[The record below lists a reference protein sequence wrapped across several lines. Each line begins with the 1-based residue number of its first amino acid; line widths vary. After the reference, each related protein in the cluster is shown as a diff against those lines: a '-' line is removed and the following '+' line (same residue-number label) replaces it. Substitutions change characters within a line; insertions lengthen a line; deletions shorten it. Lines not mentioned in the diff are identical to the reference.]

1 MSRPHSTYSAVS
13 PSKKT
18 SYGVNTTGLSRALT
32 KSCWLRSI
40 SVSFSSGENP
50 YIGHGLIVRAEE
62 EDADACEPCLY
73 DPALFTSTATHPSS
87 PLLHTFSHDSDRD
100 KVSLVVFFFHAT
112 HLYAV
117 LFESLC
123 KLVHLFLYVFER
135 AIGVFLAFV
144 AQRRVPAALDA
155 PRHYPASLLGIASL
169 NQLSQV
175 FVFTTEFPICR
186 VMLNGSSR
194 LLR

>member
-1 MSRPHSTYSAVS
+1 MDVRSRS
-13 PSKKT
+13 PFDVT
-18 SYGVNTTGLSRALT
+18 AALDILSRL
-32 KSCWLRSI
+32 SI
-40 SVSFSSGENP
+40 EEDILWSEHDWPVKGADKVMLAPFDFGKFLQRRKPS

-117 LFESLC
+117 LFESLY

-135 AIGVFLAFV
+135 AIGVFPAFV
-144 AQRRVPAALDA
+144 AQRR
-155 PRHYPASLLGIASL
+155 
-169 NQLSQV
+169 
-175 FVFTTEFPICR
+175 EFP
-186 VMLNGSSR
+186 R
-194 LLR
+194 L